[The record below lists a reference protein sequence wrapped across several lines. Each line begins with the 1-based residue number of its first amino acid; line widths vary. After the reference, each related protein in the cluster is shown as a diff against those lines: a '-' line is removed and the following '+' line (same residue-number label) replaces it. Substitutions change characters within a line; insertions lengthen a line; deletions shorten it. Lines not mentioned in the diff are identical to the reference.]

1 MKKLWI
7 LIPLITLSCNT
18 KQETINSQFTTDAD
32 LAIPLSADVSN
43 EKLPDSV
50 INNSP
55 GVQEVLREGIMR
67 EVNGNQIVRT
77 VDAADFPATLGEEFI
92 NNDQE
97 LIIKIRNFKNKQL
110 SMAVVPEF
118 KEMNIRINQIKLAD
132 GKLDGPMGR
141 EIVGYPVHHPGEI
154 WVTIAKSNMASGE
167 ASGNFSVK
175 LQ

>member
-1 MKKLWI
+1 MEKLWI

-18 KQETINSQFTTDAD
+18 KQETINSHFTTDAD
-32 LAIPLSADVSN
+32 LAIPLSADVSH
-43 EKLPDSV
+43 EKLPDSI

-55 GVQEVLREGIMR
+55 GVQEVLREG
-67 EVNGNQIVRT
+67 NGNQIVRT

-110 SMAVVPEF
+110 SVAVVPEF

-132 GKLDGPMGR
+132 GKLGGPMG
-141 EIVGYPVHHPGEI
+141 IDVVGYPVHHPGEI